1 MKKIFFSS
9 LLLIVVFSCTK
20 GKVETVP
27 TVSIKSFSTDIVDPY
42 RGINVLEADLNFTDK
57 EGDLDSVIVIRQ
69 RSNVRGRNYKQIPF
83 PVPRFDG
90 QSRGELAVYMDY
102 SNVLT
107 LALTEIRI
115 PGGNG
120 RNEPDT
126 LQLKFRLKDKAGN
139 YSDSTNAK
147 QLIVIR

>member
-1 MKKIFFSS
+1 MKKIFFFG
-9 LLLIVVFSCTK
+9 LLLTVVVSCTK
-20 GKVETVP
+20 DKVQTVP
-27 TVSIKSFSTDIVDPY
+27 QVSVKSFSTDIVAP
-42 RGINVLEADLNFTDK
+42 GGVLEADLNFTDK

-69 RSNVRGRNYKQIPF
+69 RSNARGRNYKQIPF

-90 QSRGELAVYMDY
+90 QSRGVVAVYMDY

-107 LALTEIRI
+107 FALTEIRI
-115 PGGNG
+115 PGSNG
-120 RNEPDT
+120 QNQPDT

>member
-1 MKKIFFSS
+1 MKKILFFG
-9 LLLIVVFSCTK
+9 LLLTLVVSCSK
-20 GKVETVP
+20 GKLQTVP
-27 TVSIKSFSTDIVDPY
+27 QVSIKSFNTDIVPP
-42 RGINVLEADLNFTDK
+42 GGVLVADLDFTDK

-69 RSNVRGRNYKQIPF
+69 RSNARGPDYKRIPF

-90 QSRGELAVYMDY
+90 QSRGVVSVYMDY

-107 LALTEIRI
+107 LALNEIRI

-120 RNEPDT
+120 QNQPDT

-139 YSDSTNAK
+139 YSDSTSAK
-147 QLIVIR
+147 QVIVIR